1 MLIIFLLYYIST
13 SNIQYILLFY
23 NIWQFVL
30 NVYNI
35 FIILYYYRNI
45 MTINK
50 LDPEAS
56 LIKKPLHD
64 LYTASLLETLKP
76 WEEVSLEWDSGR
88 FVFYK
93 NDKKWFWVHYNSAWI
108 DFVHNPMSQEA
119 MADVLHPILS
129 HADTFEGKI
138 PNDLL
143 LRLKDIF
150 FDSKKKKEWTPF
162 TIEDLFRN
170 INLENVLSTL
180 AFEKKLLQETE
191 HKIAGWLEKYLEYTT
206 KILHELYTLYP
217 ENSVIKN
224 KIGEKLHYL
233 ESYKKTFSD
242 GNFIAWIKNNIS
254 DLETFLDILEG
265 QDGQWKLSNQIKE
278 LRAWNNTHDFSLEID
293 WFFNKIY
300 AWDAFAIPY
309 AQFSNASFTWWLD
322 QWTKNFGELNGWDK
336 WSEEINR
343 LWKQQE
349 SLMDDTLSF
358 VQKNEIFQ
366 RVNQEYINSIWFLLG
381 TWSNTLPGD
390 KEYYE
395 KIHQQITIDD
405 FVSMPCSDRYPA
417 VLQKTIV
424 SFYLKDLYDEVCGI
438 VGEKSLD
445 KSISKYIYEL
455 KNPSWFAKLTSSFA
469 NKEKKIESLKKIEEK
484 IWLLKKKF
492 TDVEQQIKK
501 FEHKRKD
508 ELTKMASEFS
518 IIEDFFTV
526 NNTNIYTPFT
536 LSDQD
541 KYLYFMRNN

>member
-35 FIILYYYRNI
+35 FIILYHYRNI

-119 MADVLHPILS
+119 MADVLRPILS

-143 LRLKDIF
+143 IRLKDMF
-150 FDSKKKKEWTPF
+150 FNSNKENEWTPF
-162 TIEDLFRN
+162 TINDLFS
-170 INLENVLSTL
+170 NLSLDTILSKL
-180 AFEKKLLQETE
+180 VFEKQLLEETE
-191 HKIAGWLEKYLEYTT
+191 HKIAQWLVEYLQNVTN
-206 KILHELYTLYP
+206 ILNELSSLYP
-217 ENSVIKN
+217 ENSLIKA
-224 KIGEKLHYL
+224 KIVDKKNYL
-233 ESYKKTFSD
+233 EAYKKTFSD
-242 GNFIAWIKNNIS
+242 WKFIEVRKKNIS
-254 DLETFLDILEG
+254 DLETFLDILESH
-265 QDGQWKLSNQIKE
+265 DEEWKLSNQIKD
-278 LRAWNNTHDFSLEID
+278 LRNRKNKNDFSRDIE
-293 WFFNKIY
+293 WFFNEIY
-300 AWDAFAIPY
+300 LKDGREIFYFLCKDLWFLSWMEQGKRDIAEL
-309 AQFSNASFTWWLD
+309 QWW
-322 QWTKNFGELNGWDK
+322 NR
-336 WSEEINR
+336 WSEEVNR
-343 LWKQQE
+343 LWEKQYL
-349 SLMDDTLSF
+349 LMHGNLTF
-358 VQKNEIFQ
+358 KEKIKAFKEA
-366 RVNQEYINSIWFLLG
+366 NQEYLNSLWFILG
-381 TWSNTLPGD
+381 TWCKALPSSQA
-390 KEYYE
+390 YYE

-424 SFYLKDLYDEVCGI
+424 SFYLKDLYHEVCEI

-469 NKEKKIESLKKIEEK
+469 NKEKKIESLKSIQEKIEH
-484 IWLLKKKF
+484 LKKKF
-492 TDVEQQIKK
+492 TDLEQQIKK
-501 FEHKRKD
+501 FEHKRRD

-526 NNTNIYTPFT
+526 NNTNIHTPFT